1 MFEDR
6 HRQSFEES
14 HLESPNPLDNKQTP
28 EEEKEIGVTE
38 VLVN

>member
-14 HLESPNPLDNKQTP
+14 HLESPNLLNNKESP
-28 EEEKEIGVTE
+28 EEDKEIDSTE
-38 VLVN
+38 VLVE